1 MSSEGYSDQKL
12 AEVTVGER
20 KELNSTITLVEYDPA
35 WPRRFEE
42 VEKQVRGALEGLVVL
57 LEHAGST
64 SVPGLSAK
72 PIIDIVLEVPDTTD
86 EQAYVPALEKAGF
99 ILRIREPDW
108 FEHRLLKLEDVNLHV
123 FSAHCEET
131 TRMIRFRD
139 WLRSN
144 TDDRRLYQ
152 RTKESLAK
160 QVWKHTQNYAD
171 AKTAVVEEI
180 MSRAISGTRRQAR
193 EEQ

>member
-12 AEVTVGER
+12 AEVTVCER
-20 KELNSTITLVEYDPA
+20 RELNSTINLVEYDAA

-42 VEKQVRGALEGLVVL
+42 IEKQVRGALGNLVFL

-72 PIIDIVLEVPDTTD
+72 PIIDIVLEVESAAN
-86 EQAYVPALEKAGF
+86 EQAYVPALENEGF

-123 FSAHCEET
+123 FSANCEET
-131 TRMIRFRD
+131 ARMLRFRD

-144 TDDRRLYQ
+144 ADDRRLYQ
-152 RTKESLAK
+152 ETKEALAK

-180 MSRAISGTRRQAR
+180 MFRAVSSTGGG
-193 EEQ
+193 

>member
-12 AEVTVGER
+12 AEVTVCER
-20 KELNSTITLVEYDPA
+20 RELNSTINLVEYDAA

-42 VEKQVRGALEGLVVL
+42 IEKQVRGALGNLVVL

-72 PIIDIVLEVPDTTD
+72 PIIDIVLEVESAAN
-86 EQAYVPALEKAGF
+86 EQAYIPALENEGS

-123 FSAHCEET
+123 FSANCEET
-131 TRMIRFRD
+131 ARMLRFRD

-144 TDDRRLYQ
+144 ADDRRLYQ
-152 RTKESLAK
+152 ETKEALAK

-180 MSRAISGTRRQAR
+180 MFRAVSSTGGG
-193 EEQ
+193 